1 MNSKN
6 LVLSRFKLL
15 IENFFA
21 YGIIN
26 ILNKIVPLLMLPIVT
41 RMLPHTDDFG
51 RFDLF
56 NMIINFGSSFAVLGV
71 YDAIFREYFEKDDLQ
86 YKMKV
91 TSTGMQIVLLSSFV
105 VMLILIVFNQAFSQ
119 IFLGDTSSTLIIV
132 TAAIGVFLS
141 ANKNIIS
148 APTRMQN
155 RRTIYVVSGLS
166 NSIIYYVFAILL
178 VYIGLGYQGLI
189 YGNLIASL
197 GILLFFWILNKKEFH
212 FKLYDK
218 EIAKTLLK
226 IGLPILPVFI
236 IYWGF
241 NSTDKI
247 MITHML
253 DVAQVGIYS
262 IGARVASISQ
272 FIYQAFAGGWQYFAF
287 STMQDDDQVQLTSII
302 FEYLGVI
309 SFLSFI
315 ILIPFNQWIFNLLF
329 TGDYTKG
336 AEVFPYLF
344 LSPLLLMLVQTAGN
358 QFLVVKKSFYMTLS
372 LAVGVVVNII
382 MNFFLI
388 RVYGIVGCSLST
400 LTGYAVSVLM
410 VVIVTSKMKLLKLSK
425 KFVLLSALMTAVVL
439 SLFFKLY
446 WALFV
451 LVIGTFCLILIGYG
465 KDVIHVLKGFKKKR

>member
-1 MNSKN
+1 MAR
-6 LVLSRFKLL
+6 LKLFL
-15 IENFFA
+15 ENFLA
-21 YGIIN
+21 YGFIN
-26 ILNKIVPLLMLPIVT
+26 ILNKIVPLLMLPIIT
-41 RMLPHTDDFG
+41 RMLPNTGDFG

-71 YDAIFREYFEKDDLQ
+71 YDAMFREYFEKDELQ

-105 VMLILIVFNQAFSQ
+105 VMLVLIVFNKAFSQ
-119 IFLGDTSSTLIIV
+119 IFLGDTNSTFIIV

-141 ANKNIIS
+141 ANRNIIS

-166 NSIIYYVFAILL
+166 NSIVYYGLAVLL

-197 GILLFFWILNKKEFH
+197 GILLFFWALNKKEFH

-226 IGLPILPVFI
+226 IGLPLLPVFI
-236 IYWGF
+236 IYWAF

-253 DVAQVGIYS
+253 DLAQVGIYS

-287 STMQDDDQVQLTSII
+287 STMRDDDQVELTSKI

-309 SFLSFI
+309 SFLAFI

-358 QFLVVKKSFYMTLS
+358 QFLVIKKSYWSPICLS
-372 LAVGVVVNII
+372 VGVLVNII
-382 MNFFLI
+382 MNFFMI
-388 RVYGIVGCSLST
+388 KAYGIVGCSLST

-410 VVIVTSKMKLLKLSK
+410 VVIVTSKMKLLKLSNTFK
-425 KFVLLSALMTAVVL
+425 MISISMVGVVL
-439 SLFFKLY
+439 CLFFKLY
-446 WALFV
+446 LILCVFVILCIITIALGYWKDVKKV
-451 LVIGTFCLILIGYG
+451 LVN
-465 KDVIHVLKGFKKKR
+465 LKRKK

>member
-1 MNSKN
+1 MA
-6 LVLSRFKLL
+6 RAKLF
-15 IENFFA
+15 IENFLV

-26 ILNKIVPLLMLPIVT
+26 VLNKVILLLMLPIVT
-41 RMLPHTDDFG
+41 RMLPNTGDYG

-56 NMIINFGSSFAVLGV
+56 NMIIDFGSSFAVLGI
-71 YDAIFREYFEKDDLQ
+71 YDAVFREYFEKEDLQ

-91 TSTGMQIVLLSSFV
+91 TSTGMQIVLLSSFL
-105 VMLILIVFNQAFSQ
+105 VMLILIIFNKVFSQ
-119 IFLGDTSSTLIIV
+119 VFLGDANSTFIIV

-141 ANKNIIS
+141 ANRNIIS

-166 NSIIYYVFAILL
+166 NSIAYYGLAILL

-226 IGLPILPVFI
+226 IGLPLLPVFI
-236 IYWGF
+236 IYWAF

-287 STMQDDDQVQLTSII
+287 STMRDDDQVQLTSKI

-309 SFLSFI
+309 SFLAFI
-315 ILIPFNQWIFNLLF
+315 ILIPFNQWIFNVLF

-358 QFLVVKKSFYMTLS
+358 QFLVIKKSYWSPICLS
-372 LAVGVVVNII
+372 VGVVVNII
-382 MNFFLI
+382 MNFFMI
-388 RVYGIVGCSLST
+388 RAYGIVGCSIST

-410 VVIVTSKMKLLKLSK
+410 VVTVTSKMKLLKLSNAFK
-425 KFVLLSALMTAVVL
+425 IISILIVGVVL
-439 SLFFKLY
+439 FLFFKLY
-446 WALFV
+446 
-451 LVIGTFCLILIGYG
+451 LILCILVFLCVATICLGYL
-465 KDVIHVLKGFKKKR
+465 KDVKKLIVSLKSKK

>member
-1 MNSKN
+1 M
-6 LVLSRFKLL
+6 SRIKLF
-15 IENFFA
+15 IENFLA
-21 YGIIN
+21 YGFIN
-26 ILNKIVPLLMLPIVT
+26 IMNKIVPLLMLPIVT
-41 RMLPHTDDFG
+41 RMLPNTSDFG

-56 NMIINFGSSFAVLGV
+56 NMIINFGSSFAVLGI

-105 VMLILIVFNQAFSQ
+105 VMLILIIFNKAFSQ
-119 IFLGDTSSTLIIV
+119 IFLGDANSTFIIV
-132 TAAIGVFLS
+132 MAAIGVFLS
-141 ANKNIIS
+141 ANRNIIS

-166 NSIIYYVFAILL
+166 NSIAYYGLAILL

-226 IGLPILPVFI
+226 IGLPLLPVFV
-236 IYWGF
+236 IYWAF

-287 STMQDDDQVQLTSII
+287 STMRDDDQVQLTSKI

-309 SFLSFI
+309 SFLAFI

-329 TGDYTKG
+329 TGDYIKG

-358 QFLVVKKSFYMTLS
+358 QFLVVKKSFYMTLA

-382 MNFFLI
+382 MNFFMI
-388 RVYGIVGCSLST
+388 RAYGIVGCSLST

-410 VVIVTSKMKLLKLSK
+410 VVIVTSKMKLLKLSNAFK
-425 KFVLLSALMTAVVL
+425 IISILMVGVVL
-439 SLFFKLY
+439 CLFFKLY
-446 WALFV
+446 LILCV
-451 LVIGTFCLILIGYG
+451 LVFLCVLAIAVGYWR
-465 KDVIHVLKGFKKKR
+465 DVKKVLLNLKRKK

>member
-1 MNSKN
+1 MN
-6 LVLSRFKLL
+6 RFKLFVD
-15 IENFFA
+15 NFLA
-21 YGIIN
+21 YGFIN
-26 ILNKIVPLLMLPIVT
+26 ILNKIVPILMLPIVT
-41 RMLPHTDDFG
+41 RMLPNTGDYG

-56 NMIINFGSSFAVLGV
+56 NMIVNFGSSFAVLGV
-71 YDAIFREYFEKDDLQ
+71 YDAVFREYFEKDDLQ

-105 VMLILIVFNQAFSQ
+105 VMLILMIFNKAFSQ
-119 IFLGDTSSTLIIV
+119 IFLGDTNSTFIIV
-132 TAAIGVFLS
+132 AAAIGVFLS
-141 ANKNIIS
+141 ANRNIIS

-166 NSIIYYVFAILL
+166 NSIAYYAIAVLL
-178 VYIGLGYQGLI
+178 VYIGLSYRGLI

-226 IGLPILPVFI
+226 IGLPLLPVFV
-236 IYWGF
+236 IYWAF

-287 STMQDDDQVQLTSII
+287 STMRDDDQVQLTSKI
-302 FEYLGVI
+302 FEYLGII
-309 SFLSFI
+309 SFLAFI

-358 QFLVVKKSFYMTLS
+358 QFLVVKKSYYMTLS
-372 LAVGVVVNII
+372 LAVGVVVNIV
-382 MNFFLI
+382 MNFFMI
-388 RVYGIVGCSLST
+388 RAYGIVGCSLST

-410 VVIVTSKMKLLKLSK
+410 VVIVTSKMKLLKLSNAFK
-425 KFVLLSALMTAVVL
+425 IITISMVGVVL
-439 SLFFKLY
+439 CLFFKLHLVLCACVFLCLLAIVLGY
-446 WALFV
+446 WKDVKKV
-451 LVIGTFCLILIGYG
+451 LVN
-465 KDVIHVLKGFKKKR
+465 LKRKK

>member
-1 MNSKN
+1 MIR
-6 LVLSRFKLL
+6 LKLFL
-15 IENFFA
+15 ENFFA
-21 YGIIN
+21 YGFIN
-26 ILNKIVPLLMLPIVT
+26 ILNKIVPILMLPVVT
-41 RMLPHTDDFG
+41 RMLPNTGDYG

-56 NMIINFGSSFAVLGV
+56 NMIINFGSSFAVLGI
-71 YDAIFREYFEKDDLQ
+71 YDAIFREYFEKDELQ

-105 VMLILIVFNQAFSQ
+105 VMLILIIFNKAFSQ
-119 IFLGDTSSTLIIV
+119 IFLGDTNSTFIIV
-132 TAAIGVFLS
+132 AAAIGVFLS
-141 ANKNIIS
+141 ANRNIIS

-166 NSIIYYVFAILL
+166 NSITYYGLAILL

-226 IGLPILPVFI
+226 IGLPLLPVFI
-236 IYWGF
+236 IYWAF
-241 NSTDKI
+241 SSTDKI

-253 DVAQVGIYS
+253 DLAQVGIYS

-287 STMQDDDQVQLTSII
+287 STMRDDDQVQLTSKI

-309 SFLSFI
+309 SFLAFL

-329 TGDYTKG
+329 TGDYVKG
-336 AEVFPYLF
+336 ADVFPYLF

-358 QFLVVKKSFYMTLS
+358 QFIVIKKSYYMTLS
-372 LAVGVVVNII
+372 LSLGVVVNIV
-382 MNFFLI
+382 MNVFMI
-388 RVYGIVGCSLST
+388 RTYGIVGCSLST

-410 VVIVTSKMKLLKLSK
+410 VVIVTSRMKLLRLSHHFK
-425 KFVLLSALMTAVVL
+425 VISLLMTGIVL
-439 SLFFKLY
+439 CLFFKINLLLY
-446 WALFV
+446 SLIALCALTIILSYWRDIQK
-451 LVIGTFCLILIGYG
+451 LVISL
-465 KDVIHVLKGFKKKR
+465 KKKNKT

>member
-1 MNSKN
+1 MDRK
-6 LVLSRFKLL
+6 KLF
-15 IENFFA
+15 IENLFA
-21 YGIIN
+21 YGLIN
-26 ILNKIVPLLMLPIVT
+26 ILNKVVPLIMLPIVT
-41 RMLPHTDDFG
+41 RMLPNTGDFG

-56 NMIINFGSSFAVLGV
+56 NMIIDFGSSFAVLGV

-91 TSTGMQIVLLSSFV
+91 TSTGVQIVLLSSFV
-105 VMLILIVFNQAFSQ
+105 VMVILILFNKAFSQ
-119 IFLGDTSSTLIIV
+119 IFIGDTNSTFIIV
-132 TAAIGVFLS
+132 TSAIGVFLA
-141 ANKNIIS
+141 ANRNIIS

-166 NSIIYYVFAILL
+166 NSIAYYAMAILL
-178 VYIGLGYQGLI
+178 VYIGFGYQGLI

-197 GILLFFWILNKKEFH
+197 GILLFFWMLNKKEFH

-226 IGLPILPVFI
+226 IGLPLLPVFI
-236 IYWGF
+236 IYWAF

-287 STMQDDDQVQLTSII
+287 STMRDDDQVQLTSKI
-302 FEYLGVI
+302 FEYLGII
-309 SFLSFI
+309 SFLAFI

-329 TGDYTKG
+329 TGDYTEG
-336 AEVFPYLF
+336 AEVFLYLF

-358 QFLVVKKSFYMTLS
+358 QFLVIKKSYWSPICLS
-372 LAVGVVVNII
+372 VGVVVNIV
-382 MNFFLI
+382 MNFFMI
-388 RVYGIVGCSLST
+388 RAYGIIGCSLST

-410 VVIVTSKMKLLKLSK
+410 VVIVTSKMKLLKLSNAFK
-425 KFVLLSALMTAVVL
+425 LISILMVGVVL
-439 SLFFKLY
+439 CLFFKLH
-446 WALFV
+446 LVLCVFVIVCV
-451 LVIGTFCLILIGYG
+451 LVIALSYW
-465 KDVIHVLKGFKKKR
+465 KDVKKVLVNLKGKNK

>member
-1 MNSKN
+1 M
-6 LVLSRFKLL
+6 SRKKLF
-15 IENFFA
+15 IENFLA
-21 YGIIN
+21 YGLIN
-26 ILNKIVPLLMLPIVT
+26 IMNKIVPLLMLPIVT
-41 RMLPHTDDFG
+41 RMLPNTSDFG

-71 YDAIFREYFEKDDLQ
+71 YDAIFREYFERDDLQ

-105 VMLILIVFNQAFSQ
+105 VMLILIIFNKAFSQ
-119 IFLGDTSSTLIIV
+119 IFLGDTNSTFIIV

-141 ANKNIIS
+141 ANRNIIS

-166 NSIIYYVFAILL
+166 NSIAYYGLAILL

-226 IGLPILPVFI
+226 IGLPLLPVFI
-236 IYWGF
+236 IYWAF

-287 STMQDDDQVQLTSII
+287 TTMRDDDQVQLTSKI
-302 FEYLGVI
+302 FEYLGII
-309 SFLSFI
+309 SFLAFI

-358 QFLVVKKSFYMTLS
+358 QFLVIKKSYWSPICLS
-372 LAVGVVVNII
+372 VGVVVNII
-382 MNFFLI
+382 MNFFMI
-388 RVYGIVGCSLST
+388 RAYGIIGCSLST

-410 VVIVTSKMKLLKLSK
+410 VVIVTSKMKLLKLSNAFK
-425 KFVLLSALMTAVVL
+425 IISILMVGVVL
-439 SLFFKLY
+439 CLFFKLH
-446 WALFV
+446 LILCV
-451 LVIGTFCLILIGYG
+451 LVCVCVLAIALGYWR
-465 KDVIHVLKGFKKKR
+465 DVKKVLVNLKRKK

>member
-1 MNSKN
+1 MGRK
-6 LVLSRFKLL
+6 KLFL
-15 IENFFA
+15 ENFLA
-21 YGIIN
+21 YGFVN

-41 RMLPHTDDFG
+41 RMLPNTSDFG

-56 NMIINFGSSFAVLGV
+56 NMIINFGSSFAVLGI

-105 VMLILIVFNQAFSQ
+105 VMLILIIFNKAFSQ
-119 IFLGDTSSTLIIV
+119 IFLGDSNSTFIIV

-141 ANKNIIS
+141 ANRNIIS

-166 NSIIYYVFAILL
+166 NSIAYYGLAILL

-226 IGLPILPVFI
+226 IGLPLLPVFV
-236 IYWGF
+236 IYWAF

-287 STMQDDDQVQLTSII
+287 STMRDDDQVQLTSKI
-302 FEYLGVI
+302 FEYLGII
-309 SFLSFI
+309 SFLAFI
-315 ILIPFNQWIFNLLF
+315 ILIPFNQLIFNLLF

-358 QFLVVKKSFYMTLS
+358 QFLVIKKSYWSPICLS
-372 LAVGVVVNII
+372 VGVIVNII
-382 MNFFLI
+382 MNFFMI
-388 RVYGIVGCSLST
+388 QSYGIVGCSLST

-410 VVIVTSKMKLLKLSK
+410 IVIVTSKMKLLDLSRN
-425 KFVLLSALMTAVVL
+425 FMLLSVLMIGIVL
-439 SLFFKLY
+439 SLFFKRY
-446 WALFV
+446 WILLV
-451 LVIGTFCLILIGYG
+451 LTMLAIGLIFISYG
-465 KDVIHVLKGFKKKR
+465 KDVLHLLKGFKKKR

>member
-1 MNSKN
+1 MN
-6 LVLSRFKLL
+6 RFKLF
-15 IENFFA
+15 IENFLA
-21 YGIIN
+21 YGLIN
-26 ILNKIVPLLMLPIVT
+26 ILNKIVPLIMLPIVT
-41 RMLPHTDDFG
+41 RMLPNTGDYG

-56 NMIINFGSSFAVLGV
+56 NMIIDFGSSFAVLGI

-105 VMLILIVFNQAFSQ
+105 VMFILIIFNKAFSQ
-119 IFLGDTSSTLIIV
+119 IFLGDANSTFIII

-141 ANKNIIS
+141 ANRNIIS

-166 NSIIYYVFAILL
+166 NSIAYYSIAVLL

-226 IGLPILPVFI
+226 IGLPLLPVFI
-236 IYWGF
+236 IYWAF

-287 STMQDDDQVQLTSII
+287 STMRDDDQVQLTSKI
-302 FEYLGVI
+302 FEYLGII
-309 SFLSFI
+309 SFLAFI

-358 QFLVVKKSFYMTLS
+358 QFLVIKKSYYMTLA
-372 LAVGVVVNII
+372 LALGVVVNII
-382 MNFFLI
+382 MNFFMI
-388 RVYGIVGCSLST
+388 RAYGIVGCSLST

-410 VVIVTSKMKLLKLSK
+410 VVIVTSKMKLLKLSNTFK
-425 KFVLLSALMTAVVL
+425 IISILMVGMVVC
-439 SLFFKLY
+439 LFFKLY
-446 WALFV
+446 
-451 LVIGTFCLILIGYG
+451 LILCILVFLCVTTICLGYS
-465 KDVIHVLKGFKKKR
+465 KDVKKLIASLKSKK

>member
-1 MNSKN
+1 ME
-6 LVLSRFKLL
+6 RFRLF
-15 IENFFA
+15 IENFLA
-21 YGIIN
+21 YGFIN

-41 RMLPHTDDFG
+41 RLLPDTSEFG

-56 NMIINFGSSFAVLGV
+56 NMIINFGSSFAILGV
-71 YDAIFREYFEKDDLQ
+71 YDAMFREYFEKDEMQ

-105 VMLILIVFNQAFSQ
+105 VMVVLILFNKAFSQ
-119 IFLGDTSSTLIIV
+119 IFIGDTDSTFIIV
-132 TAAIGVFLS
+132 CAAIGVFLA
-141 ANKNIIS
+141 ANRNIIS

-166 NSIIYYVFAILL
+166 NSIAYYGIAVLL
-178 VYIGLGYQGLI
+178 VYIGFGYQGLI

-197 GILLFFWILNKKEFH
+197 GILLFFWGFNRREFH

-218 EIAKTLLK
+218 EIARTLLK
-226 IGLPILPVFI
+226 IGLPLLPVFI
-236 IYWGF
+236 IYWAF

-287 STMQDDDQVQLTSII
+287 STMRDDDQVGLISKI

-309 SFLSFI
+309 SFLAFI
-315 ILIPFNQWIFNLLF
+315 VLLPFNQWIFNLLF
-329 TGDYTKG
+329 AGDYTKG

-344 LSPLLLMLVQTAGN
+344 LSPLLLMLFQTAGN
-358 QFLVVKKSFYMTLS
+358 QFLVIRKSYWSPICLS
-372 LAVGVVVNII
+372 VGVLVNII
-382 MNFFLI
+382 MNFFMI
-388 RVYGIVGCSLST
+388 KAYGIVGCSLST
-400 LTGYAVSVLM
+400 LTGYAVSVLI
-410 VVIVTSKMKLLKLSK
+410 VVIVTSRMKLLKLSK
-425 KFVLLSALMTAVVL
+425 KFGLLSVLMGCITL

-446 WALFV
+446 WP
-451 LVIGTFCLILIGYG
+451 LVILILFAMGLIVIGYG
-465 KDVIHVLKGFKKKR
+465 NDVLKLLKGFKKKG

>member
-1 MNSKN
+1 M
-6 LVLSRFKLL
+6 SRFKLF
-15 IENFFA
+15 IENFLA
-21 YGIIN
+21 YGFIN
-26 ILNKIVPLLMLPIVT
+26 ILNKIIPLLMLPIVT
-41 RMLPHTDDFG
+41 RMLPNTSDFG

-56 NMIINFGSSFAVLGV
+56 NMIINFGSSFAVLGI
-71 YDAIFREYFEKDDLQ
+71 YDAIFREYFEKDDPQ

-105 VMLILIVFNQAFSQ
+105 VMLILIIFNKAFSQ
-119 IFLGDTSSTLIIV
+119 VFLGDANSTFIIV

-141 ANKNIIS
+141 ANRNIIS

-166 NSIIYYVFAILL
+166 NSITYYGLAILL
-178 VYIGLGYQGLI
+178 VYIGLGYHGLI

-226 IGLPILPVFI
+226 IGLPLLPVFV
-236 IYWGF
+236 IYWAF

-287 STMQDDDQVQLTSII
+287 STMRDDDQVQLTSKI

-309 SFLSFI
+309 SFLAFI

-329 TGDYTKG
+329 TGDYIKG

-358 QFLVVKKSFYMTLS
+358 QFLVVKKSFYMTLA

-382 MNFFLI
+382 MNFFMI
-388 RVYGIVGCSLST
+388 QAYGIIGCSLST

-410 VVIVTSKMKLLKLSK
+410 VVIVTSKMKLLKLSNAFK
-425 KFVLLSALMTAVVL
+425 IITILMVGVVL
-439 SLFFKLY
+439 CLFFKLH
-446 WALFV
+446 LILCV
-451 LVIGTFCLILIGYG
+451 LVFLCVLAIALGYW
-465 KDVIHVLKGFKKKR
+465 KDIKKVLVNLKR

>member
-1 MNSKN
+1 M
-6 LVLSRFKLL
+6 SRAKLF
-15 IENFFA
+15 IENFLA
-21 YGIIN
+21 YGLIN
-26 ILNKIVPLLMLPIVT
+26 ILNKIVPLIMLPIVT
-41 RMLPHTDDFG
+41 RMLPNTGDYG

-56 NMIINFGSSFAVLGV
+56 NMIIDFGSSFAVLGI
-71 YDAIFREYFEKDDLQ
+71 YDAIFREYFEKDELQ

-105 VMLILIVFNQAFSQ
+105 VMLILIIFNKAFSQ
-119 IFLGDTSSTLIIV
+119 IFLGDTNSTFIIV

-141 ANKNIIS
+141 ANRNIIS

-166 NSIIYYVFAILL
+166 NSIAYYGLAILL

-212 FKLYDK
+212 FKLSDK

-226 IGLPILPVFI
+226 IGLPLLPVFI
-236 IYWGF
+236 IYWAF

-287 STMQDDDQVQLTSII
+287 STMRDDDQVQLTSKI
-302 FEYLGVI
+302 FEYLGII
-309 SFLSFI
+309 SFLAFI
-315 ILIPFNQWIFNLLF
+315 ILIPFNQLIFNLLF

-344 LSPLLLMLVQTAGN
+344 LSPLLSMLFQIAGN
-358 QFLVVKKSFYMTLS
+358 QFLVIKKSYYMTLS
-372 LAVGVVVNII
+372 LALGVVVNIV
-382 MNFFLI
+382 MNFFMI
-388 RVYGIVGCSLST
+388 KAYGIVGCSLST
-400 LTGYAVSVLM
+400 LTGYAVSVLT
-410 VVIVTSKMKLLKLSK
+410 VVIVTSRIKLLKLNI
-425 KFVLLSALMTAVVL
+425 KFGLLSILMVGIVL
-439 SLFFKLY
+439 SLFFNLY
-446 WALFV
+446 WPL
-451 LVIGTFCLILIGYG
+451 IMLILLAMGLIVIGYG
-465 KDVIHVLKGFKKKR
+465 NDVLKLLKGFKKKR

>member
-1 MNSKN
+1 MDR
-6 LVLSRFKLL
+6 LKLFL
-15 IENFFA
+15 ENFLA
-21 YGIIN
+21 YGFIN
-26 ILNKIVPLLMLPIVT
+26 ILNKVVPLIMLPIVT
-41 RMLPHTDDFG
+41 RMLPNTGDYG

-56 NMIINFGSSFAVLGV
+56 NMMIDFGSSFAVLGI

-105 VMLILIVFNQAFSQ
+105 VMLVLIIFNKAFSQ
-119 IFLGDTSSTLIIV
+119 IFLGDTNSTFIIV

-141 ANKNIIS
+141 ANRNIIS

-166 NSIIYYVFAILL
+166 NSIAYYAVAVLL
-178 VYIGLGYQGLI
+178 VYIGFGYQGLI

-218 EIAKTLLK
+218 EIAETLLK
-226 IGLPILPVFI
+226 IGLPLLPVFV
-236 IYWGF
+236 IYWAF

-253 DVAQVGIYS
+253 DIAQVGIYS

-287 STMQDDDQVQLTSII
+287 STMRDDDQVQLTSKI

-309 SFLSFI
+309 SFLAFI

-329 TGDYTKG
+329 TGDYIKG

-358 QFLVVKKSFYMTLS
+358 QFLVVKKSFYMTLA

-382 MNFFLI
+382 MNFFMI
-388 RVYGIVGCSLST
+388 RAYGSVGCSLST

-410 VVIVTSKMKLLKLSK
+410 VVIVTSKMKLLKLSNAFK
-425 KFVLLSALMTAVVL
+425 IISILMVGVVL
-439 SLFFKLY
+439 CLFFKLH
-446 WALFV
+446 LILCV
-451 LVIGTFCLILIGYG
+451 LVFLCVLAITLGYWR
-465 KDVIHVLKGFKKKR
+465 DVKKVFVNLKRKN

>member
-1 MNSKN
+1 MNR
-6 LVLSRFKLL
+6 LKLF

-21 YGIIN
+21 YGLIN
-26 ILNKIVPLLMLPIVT
+26 ILNKIVPLIMLPIVT
-41 RMLPHTDDFG
+41 RMLPNTGDYG

-56 NMIINFGSSFAVLGV
+56 NMIVDFGSSFAVLGI

-105 VMLILIVFNQAFSQ
+105 VMLILMIFNKAFSQ
-119 IFLGDTSSTLIIV
+119 IFLGDTNSTFIIE

-141 ANKNIIS
+141 ANRNIIS

-166 NSIIYYVFAILL
+166 NSIAYYGLAILL

-189 YGNLIASL
+189 YGNFIASL

-226 IGLPILPVFI
+226 IGLPLLPVFV
-236 IYWGF
+236 IYWAF

-287 STMQDDDQVQLTSII
+287 STMRDDDQVQLTSKI
-302 FEYLGVI
+302 FEYLGLI
-309 SFLSFI
+309 SFLAFI
-315 ILIPFNQWIFNLLF
+315 VLIPFNQWIFNILF

-382 MNFFLI
+382 MNFFMI
-388 RVYGIVGCSLST
+388 RAYGIIGCSLST

-410 VVIVTSKMKLLKLSK
+410 VVIVTSKMKLLKLSNTFK
-425 KFVLLSALMTAVVL
+425 TISVLMVGVIVC
-439 SLFFKLY
+439 LFFKLY
-446 WALFV
+446 
-451 LVIGTFCLILIGYG
+451 LILCILVFLCVLTICLGYL
-465 KDVIHVLKGFKKKR
+465 KDIKKLVASLKSKK

>member
-1 MNSKN
+1 MGRK
-6 LVLSRFKLL
+6 KLFL
-15 IENFFA
+15 ENFLA
-21 YGIIN
+21 YGFVN

-41 RMLPHTDDFG
+41 RMLPNTSDFG

-56 NMIINFGSSFAVLGV
+56 NMIINFGSSFAVLGI

-105 VMLILIVFNQAFSQ
+105 VMFILMIFNKAFSE
-119 IFLGDTSSTLIIV
+119 IFLGDTNSTFIIV

-141 ANKNIIS
+141 ANQNIIS

-166 NSIIYYVFAILL
+166 NSIAYYGLAILL

-218 EIAKTLLK
+218 EIGKTLLK
-226 IGLPILPVFI
+226 IGLPLLPVFV
-236 IYWGF
+236 IYWAF

-253 DVAQVGIYS
+253 DIAQVGIYS

-287 STMQDDDQVQLTSII
+287 STMRDDDQVQLTSKI
-302 FEYLGVI
+302 FEYLGII
-309 SFLSFI
+309 SFLAFI
-315 ILIPFNQWIFNLLF
+315 ILIPFNQLIFNLLF

-358 QFLVVKKSFYMTLS
+358 QFLVIKKSYWSPICLS
-372 LAVGVVVNII
+372 VGVIVNII
-382 MNFFLI
+382 MNFFMI
-388 RVYGIVGCSLST
+388 QAYGIVGCSLST

-410 VVIVTSKMKLLKLSK
+410 IVIVTSKMKLLDLSRN
-425 KFVLLSALMTAVVL
+425 FMLLSVLMIGIVL
-439 SLFFKLY
+439 SLFFKRY
-446 WALFV
+446 WILLV
-451 LVIGTFCLILIGYG
+451 LTMLAIGIIFISYG
-465 KDVIHVLKGFKKKR
+465 KDVLHLLKGFKKKR

>member
-1 MNSKN
+1 MKN
-6 LVLSRFKLL
+6 RIKLFL
-15 IENFFA
+15 ENFFA
-21 YGIIN
+21 YGFIN

-41 RMLPHTDDFG
+41 RMLPNTSDFG

-56 NMIINFGSSFAVLGV
+56 NMIINFGSSFAVLGI

-105 VMLILIVFNQAFSQ
+105 VMLILIIFNKAFSQ
-119 IFLGDTSSTLIIV
+119 IFLGDANSTFIIV

-141 ANKNIIS
+141 ANRNIIS

-166 NSIIYYVFAILL
+166 NSIAYYGLAILL
-178 VYIGLGYQGLI
+178 VYICLGYQGLI

-226 IGLPILPVFI
+226 IGLPLLPVFV
-236 IYWGF
+236 IYWAF

-287 STMQDDDQVQLTSII
+287 STMRDDDQVQLTSKI
-302 FEYLGVI
+302 FEYLGII
-309 SFLSFI
+309 SFLAFI

-358 QFLVVKKSFYMTLS
+358 QFLVVKKSFYMTLA
-372 LAVGVVVNII
+372 LAVGVIVNII
-382 MNFFLI
+382 MNFFMI
-388 RVYGIVGCSLST
+388 RAYGIVGCSLST
-400 LTGYAVSVLM
+400 LVGYAVSVLM

-425 KFVLLSALMTAVVL
+425 KFVILSVLMTTVVL

-446 WALFV
+446 WALCI
-451 LVIGTFCLILIGYG
+451 LVILALGLILIGYG
-465 KDVIHVLKGFKKKR
+465 KDVLRLLKSFKKKR

>member
-1 MNSKN
+1 MKN
-6 LVLSRFKLL
+6 RIKLFL
-15 IENFFA
+15 ENFFA
-21 YGIIN
+21 YGFIN

-41 RMLPHTDDFG
+41 RMLPNTSDFG

-56 NMIINFGSSFAVLGV
+56 NMIINFGSSFAVLGI

-105 VMLILIVFNQAFSQ
+105 VMLILIIFNKAFSQ
-119 IFLGDTSSTLIIV
+119 IFLGDANSTFIIV

-141 ANKNIIS
+141 ANRNIIS

-166 NSIIYYVFAILL
+166 NSIAYYGLAILL

-226 IGLPILPVFI
+226 IGLPLLPVFV
-236 IYWGF
+236 IYWAF

-287 STMQDDDQVQLTSII
+287 STMRDDDQVQLTSKI
-302 FEYLGVI
+302 FEYLGII
-309 SFLSFI
+309 SFLAFI

-358 QFLVVKKSFYMTLS
+358 QFLVVKKSFYMTLA
-372 LAVGVVVNII
+372 LAVGVIVNII
-382 MNFFLI
+382 MNFFMI
-388 RVYGIVGCSLST
+388 RAYGIVGCSLST
-400 LTGYAVSVLM
+400 LTGYAISVLM
-410 VVIVTSKMKLLKLSK
+410 VVIVTSKMKLLKLSNAFK
-425 KFVLLSALMTAVVL
+425 IISILMVGVVL
-439 SLFFKLY
+439 CLFFKLH
-446 WALFV
+446 LILCV
-451 LVIGTFCLILIGYG
+451 LVFFCVLAITLGYWR
-465 KDVIHVLKGFKKKR
+465 DVKKVLVNLKR

>member
-1 MNSKN
+1 MG
-6 LVLSRFKLL
+6 RFRLF
-15 IENFFA
+15 IENFLA
-21 YGIIN
+21 YGFIN

-41 RMLPHTDDFG
+41 RMLPDTGEFG

-71 YDAIFREYFEKDDLQ
+71 YDAMFREYFEKEDLQ

-91 TSTGMQIVLLSSFV
+91 TSTGMRIVLLSSFV
-105 VMLILIVFNQAFSQ
+105 TMLILLVFNKAFSQ
-119 IFLGDTSSTLIIV
+119 VFLGDRNSTFIIV
-132 TAAIGVFLS
+132 TAAVGIFLS
-141 ANKNIIS
+141 TNRNIIS

-155 RRTIYVVSGLS
+155 RRTIYVVSGLF
-166 NSIIYYVFAILL
+166 NSVIYYGLAILL
-178 VYIGLGYQGLI
+178 VYIGFGYQGLI
-189 YGNLIASL
+189 YGNLIASS
-197 GILLFFWILNKKEFH
+197 GILLFFWVLNKKEFH

-226 IGLPILPVFI
+226 IGLPLLPVFV
-236 IYWGF
+236 IYWAF

-253 DVAQVGIYS
+253 DLAQVGVYS
-262 IGARVASISQ
+262 IGSRVASISQ

-287 STMQDDDQVQLTSII
+287 STMRDDDQVELTSKI

-309 SFLSFI
+309 SFLAFI
-315 ILIPFNQWIFNLLF
+315 ILLPFNQWIFNLLF

-358 QFLVVKKSFYMTLS
+358 QFLVIRKSYWSPICLS
-372 LAVGVVVNII
+372 VGVLVNII
-382 MNFFLI
+382 MNFFMI
-388 RVYGIVGCSLST
+388 KAYGIVGCSLST

-410 VVIVTSKMKLLKLSK
+410 VVVVTSRMKLLKLSK
-425 KFVLLSALMTAVVL
+425 RFCLLSILMVCITL

-446 WALFV
+446 RP
-451 LVIGTFCLILIGYG
+451 LVILILLAMGLIVIGYG
-465 KDVIHVLKGFKKKR
+465 NDVLKLLKAFKKKG

>member
-1 MNSKN
+1 MN
-6 LVLSRFKLL
+6 RFKLF
-15 IENFFA
+15 IENFLA
-21 YGIIN
+21 YGLIN
-26 ILNKIVPLLMLPIVT
+26 ILNKIVPLIMLPIVT
-41 RMLPHTDDFG
+41 RMLPNTGDYG

-56 NMIINFGSSFAVLGV
+56 NMIIDFGSSFAVLGI
-71 YDAIFREYFEKDDLQ
+71 YDAIFREYFEKDDPQ

-105 VMLILIVFNQAFSQ
+105 VMFILIIFNKAFSQ
-119 IFLGDTSSTLIIV
+119 IFLGDANSTFIIV

-141 ANKNIIS
+141 ANRNIIS

-166 NSIIYYVFAILL
+166 NSVAYYGLAIFL

-212 FKLYDK
+212 FKLFDK

-226 IGLPILPVFI
+226 IGLPLLPVFI
-236 IYWGF
+236 IYWAF

-253 DVAQVGIYS
+253 DVAQVGVYS

-287 STMQDDDQVQLTSII
+287 STMRDDDQVQLTSKI
-302 FEYLGVI
+302 FEYLGII
-309 SFLSFI
+309 SFLAFI

-329 TGDYTKG
+329 TGDYKKG

-358 QFLVVKKSFYMTLS
+358 QFLVIKKSYYMTLA
-372 LAVGVVVNII
+372 LALGVVVNII
-382 MNFFLI
+382 MNFFMI
-388 RVYGIVGCSLST
+388 RAYGIVGCSLST

-410 VVIVTSKMKLLKLSK
+410 VVIVTSKMKLLKLSNTFK
-425 KFVLLSALMTAVVL
+425 IISILMVGVVL
-439 SLFFKLY
+439 CLFFKQY
-446 WALFV
+446 
-451 LVIGTFCLILIGYG
+451 LILCTLVFLCVVAICLGYL
-465 KDVIHVLKGFKKKR
+465 KDIKRLIANLRSK